1 MAFPWRYVDSMAIPW
16 SPSQLECVNAA
27 IGAHPAES
35 GRCAE
40 LARQVAPVARELDP
54 ETHGLLVTPRPGMG
68 RFVVP
73 LAGHGRWYH
82 HVTTAVNA
90 HCVDALTGSSG
101 TGMGSYL
108 VAHWLHAEA
117 LRLAPVDL
125 EEPWL

>member
-54 ETHGLLVTPRPGMG
+54 EKIAGPGDGDAVERATWTVVARVVLNLDEAVTN
-68 RFVVP
+68 
-73 LAGHGRWYH
+73 H
-82 HVTTAVNA
+82 
-90 HCVDALTGSSG
+90 
-101 TGMGSYL
+101 
-108 VAHWLHAEA
+108 
-117 LRLAPVDL
+117 
-125 EEPWL
+125 